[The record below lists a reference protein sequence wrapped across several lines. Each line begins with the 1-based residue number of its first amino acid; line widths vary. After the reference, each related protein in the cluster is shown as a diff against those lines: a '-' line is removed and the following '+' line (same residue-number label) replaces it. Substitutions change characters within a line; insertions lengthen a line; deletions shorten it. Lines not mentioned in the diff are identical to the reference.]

1 MIPIILL
8 NNVRRFASSFA
19 SVTNFFAQG
28 SSRLSDS
35 MATPQRG
42 PPRKTVD
49 ALVALD
55 RVRAEMLAG
64 NVEVSAVTRPRGAIK
79 ADAASAHVIAFT
91 IRRTSDR
98 RRVATNAALHA
109 LLRSGRVAARRRLLK
124 ISPGLFWRSAVGSG
138 SNV

>member
-79 ADAASAHVIAFT
+79 ADAASAQVIAFT
-91 IRRTSDR
+91 IAPNFGPEGASPPTKRCTRCC
-98 RRVATNAALHA
+98 VPGA
-109 LLRSGRVAARRRLLK
+109 LLHG
-124 ISPGLFWRSAVGSG
+124 GGC
-138 SNV
+138 

>member
-1 MIPIILL
+1 
-8 NNVRRFASSFA
+8 
-19 SVTNFFAQG
+19 
-28 SSRLSDS
+28 
-35 MATPQRG
+35 MATPRRE

-49 ALVALD
+49 ALVTLD
-55 RVRAEMLAG
+55 RLRSEMLAG